1 MKVLIAEDNADN
13 MDMLSRRLRRV
24 GFEVCG
30 VGDGRQAV
38 ETAPVF
44 MPDVILMDVSMPIMS
59 GLEATRSIREAERG
73 GVRTPIIMLTAHAME
88 SDRERCLAAGCDAFA
103 TKPVDFR
110 ALLTL
115 ILHLRE
121 NAA

>member
-13 MDMLSRRLRRV
+13 MDMLTRRLRRE

-38 ETAPVF
+38 EAASAFAP
-44 MPDVILMDVSMPIMS
+44 DLILMDVSMPIMS
-59 GLEATRSIREAERG
+59 GLEATRKIRDAERG

-88 SDRERCLAAGCDAFA
+88 SDRERCLASGCDAFA
-103 TKPVDFR
+103 TKPVDFK
-110 ALLTL
+110 ALLAL
-115 ILHLRE
+115 IVQIRE